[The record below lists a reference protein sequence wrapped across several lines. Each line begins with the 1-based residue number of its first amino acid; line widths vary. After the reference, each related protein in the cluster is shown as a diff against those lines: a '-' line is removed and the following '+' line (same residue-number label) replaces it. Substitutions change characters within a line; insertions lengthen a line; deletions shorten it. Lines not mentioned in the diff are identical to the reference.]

1 MLHHAILCLYQINL
15 TLPNSCLSQEYS
27 VRTTQ
32 LALCQVVCDQ
42 LSIPQVSMH
51 VNCRTA
57 FSYSQEKLLIYI
69 FLQPDLESGLVFTGV
84 RGGPTRLQQPLRP
97 IPTKYNCLLKI
108 LFAMF
113 LFNVEGIL
121 QNKYT
126 FILLEIFHG
135 SFHLPGDQHECQDSC
150 LQTGWL

>member
-97 IPTKYNCLLKI
+97 IPTKYNCT
-108 LFAMF
+108 LF
-113 LFNVEGIL
+113 VENTIC
-121 QNKYT
+121 
-126 FILLEIFHG
+126 HA
-135 SFHLPGDQHECQDSC
+135 SFEC
-150 LQTGWL
+150 LGYHPE